1 MVRYLKWIVII
12 FGSIGLLIGSFFY
25 LQNKEDIHVAWS
37 YKDKIDY
44 LYLREKCEQNYVFP
58 CLKPLMNEYF
68 QKVSMTG
75 IGFGMK
81 MAFTVM
87 DQDNDNTD
95 FFKSEQEKNMRF
107 SLNYLVLNN
116 MAMNR
121 VYQNYH
127 GFQKLYGG
135 YLASLEQF
143 YGKAHRFSEDIITG
157 LQGPEGISLIQDK
170 KIKSDYLNEL
180 EALKKDYYSIKKNS
194 EKFNNE
200 EMSKLLSEEK

>member
-25 LQNKEDIHVAWS
+25 LQNKEDIHVAWR

-44 LYLREKCEQNYVFP
+44 LYLSEKCEQNYVFP

-87 DQDNDNTD
+87 DQDKDNTD

-127 GFQKLYGG
+127 GF
-135 YLASLEQF
+135 
-143 YGKAHRFSEDIITG
+143 
-157 LQGPEGISLIQDK
+157 
-170 KIKSDYLNEL
+170 
-180 EALKKDYYSIKKNS
+180 
-194 EKFNNE
+194 
-200 EMSKLLSEEK
+200 LLLFCHC

>member
-12 FGSIGLLIGSFFY
+12 FGSIGLLIGSFFFF
-25 LQNKEDIHVAWS
+25 QNKEDIQTSWE

-44 LYLREKCEQNYVFP
+44 QYLREKCEDKYVFP
-58 CLKPLMNEYF
+58 CLKPVMAEYF

-87 DQDNDNTD
+87 DQDKDNTD
-95 FFKSEQEKNMRF
+95 FFKSEPIKNMRF
-107 SLNYLVLNN
+107 SLNYLILNN
-116 MAMNR
+116 MAMNH

-127 GFQKLYGG
+127 GFDKLYGG

-143 YGKAHRFSEDIITG
+143 YGKAERFSEDIITG
-157 LQGPEGISLIQDK
+157 LQGPEGIILIQDEDVK
-170 KIKSDYLNEL
+170 NDFFNEL
-180 EALKKDYYSIKKNS
+180 EMLKKEYYDIKKKS
-194 EKFNNE
+194 QKFINE
-200 EMSKLLSEEK
+200 EMSKLISKEK